1 MNGKRLAI
9 LIGVGAA
16 AALCVGAATLAS
28 RGEKPVGLADAK
40 PAAQTS
46 PANPA
51 RDSGGEAKALSRN
64 GSHAASADLDF
75 LDGYAEGGSAG
86 CFCIDCPPV
95 NSDRIS
101 AAATGAILVP
111 SFKKI
116 EWGSTGGRS
125 RWSMWLVFKDWTWRL
140 RYIYKRYLKTNPDL
154 AGRLVLRFTI
164 APDGKIVRIA
174 VVKSTTGA
182 PDMDEEIMR
191 KAEKSFV
198 FEANG
203 KSDATLTVPFEFLP
217 RDE

>member
-28 RGEKPVGLADAK
+28 RGEKPVGLADSK

-86 CFCIDCPPV
+86 CFCIDCPPS
-95 NSDRIS
+95 NGGGISTKAPGRIKMPSSDE
-101 AAATGAILVP
+101 
-111 SFKKI
+111 I

-125 RWSMWLVFKDWTWRL
+125 RQSMMRYINARAPGL
-140 RYIYKRYLKTNPDL
+140 RYIYNKRLKTNPDL
-154 AGRLVLRFTI
+154 AGRLVLRFTV

-198 FEANG
+198 FEAGG